1 MVLYQ
6 SYSSDTNSDVK
17 PSEVSNSPVAS
28 FMDSKQGD
36 VVENRNQRSTE
47 GRLWKEMA
55 CAASPKILRGV
66 DAEGRQVQQFSILRG
81 NPWQL
86 DSTNAEIDS
95 IRVWPVS
102 VGRNATRSSV
112 ADPRTFQ
119 NCDTDRS
126 LVAIEEYELDDFDGV
141 VDERHLL
148 VSNLNDNASET
159 FLENEFGKYG
169 TLHKVEIHFF
179 KGKHSGLASI
189 QYKKITDALWVS
201 KIMDKKLLMGR
212 EIRVQCDPE
221 KILLQNALE
230 QLETHHNMKLLIVSP
245 LTTDIEAS
253 READREENADKP
265 FGRTGTEQNANSHR
279 FSRKDSMRE
288 KTDSKALWK
297 QSENDC
303 ERVYA
308 PALKL
313 AMLPLS
319 IQEKDILN
327 FFRKAHPFKV
337 IESGPYWIVVF
348 SRERDRRH
356 ILRKL
361 FRDPYE
367 NARISGLRFHFEKYD
382 YFLTKDEEMEYKQ
395 FYQQSSGDKSNK
407 MVTRSEIIKEVTRMV
422 RSLLIERIL
431 TQIEKTVI
439 DQTVGRVLSEAR
451 NEILSKNA
459 NEPYVD
465 TNNYLARIP
474 TARYDAALL
483 DYDMFRK
490 QKTQS
495 QYSDK
500 NQNGITMK
508 RPKYPM
514 KSSSSFSLDGR
525 ISSDKD
531 DTLADMDQQSLRSLD
546 SATGL
551 KNVEPAVSEYSW
563 SDDDLDDDDLIEDN
577 HIIENPYGCARA
589 EPFISST
596 KLHVATSKK
605 PKLGR
610 TVKNATLQISSARES
625 RQEYRKLRQG
635 VGELG
640 IRHSDSLI
648 ISQLKSRKKRVRFG
662 RSIIHGWGLYAMQD
676 IEPNEFIIEYVG
688 EIIRQKISDEREKRY
703 FRQGIGDSYMFRLD
717 EDQIID
723 ATRKGSVARFVNH
736 SCESNAVAKI
746 ITIDNSKKIVFY
758 SKRLIRAG
766 EEITYDYK
774 FNTEDENNKILCLCG
789 APTCRKFLN

>member
-1 MVLYQ
+1 MVMHQ
-6 SYSSDTNSDVK
+6 SYSPENDSHAKHFQGS
-17 PSEVSNSPVAS
+17 SSSLAS

-36 VVENRNQRSTE
+36 LLENRNVGSTE
-47 GRLWKEMA
+47 TGVRKEMA
-55 CAASPKILRGV
+55 CAASPKILKGV
-66 DAEGRQVQQFSILRG
+66 DAEGRQVEQFSILRG
-81 NPWQL
+81 NAWQVG
-86 DSTNAEIDS
+86 SSNTETNSFGA
-95 IRVWPVS
+95 WPVTVS
-102 VGRNATRSSV
+102 RNTRSSNV

-119 NCDTDRS
+119 NVDTCRS
-126 LVAIEEYELDDFDGV
+126 FFVIEEYELDDFDGD

-169 TLHKVEIHFF
+169 ALHKVEIHVF

-189 QYKKITDALWVS
+189 QYKKMADALWVS
-201 KIMDKKLLMGR
+201 KIMDKKLLMGK
-212 EIRVQCDPE
+212 EIRVQCDPM
-221 KILLQNALE
+221 KILLRSSLE
-230 QLETHHNMKLLIVSP
+230 QLETHHNMKFLMVSP
-245 LTTDIEAS
+245 LTTDIEVN
-253 READREENADKP
+253 REMDREDTPDELVV
-265 FGRTGTEQNANSHR
+265 RTGTSQDSNSHR
-279 FSRKDSMRE
+279 SSRKDSTRE
-288 KTDSKALWK
+288 KTAKVPWK
-297 QSENDC
+297 QSENDT

-327 FFRKAHPFKV
+327 FFRKSHPFKV
-337 IESGPYWIVVF
+337 IENGPYWIVVF
-348 SRERDRRH
+348 VRDRDRRH

-382 YFLTKDEEMEYKQ
+382 YFLTKDEEIEYRQ
-395 FYQQSSGDKSNK
+395 MYQQYTGDKIN
-407 MVTRSEIIKEVTRMV
+407 MITRSEITREATRMM
-422 RSLLIERIL
+422 RSLLMERIL

-439 DQTVGRVLSEAR
+439 DQTVGRVLSQAR
-451 NEILSKNA
+451 NDVLSKST

-465 TNNYLARIP
+465 TNSYLSEIP
-474 TARYDAALL
+474 VARYDAALL
-483 DYDMFRK
+483 DYDMFQK
-490 QKTQS
+490 QSTQT
-495 QYSDK
+495 QYSNK
-500 NQNGITMK
+500 RENEITMK
-508 RPKYPM
+508 RPKYPPKTSM
-514 KSSSSFSLDGR
+514 SFSLDSR
-525 ISSDKD
+525 MSSGKNGTVVDV
-531 DTLADMDQQSLRSLD
+531 DQQSLKSID

-551 KNVEPAVSEYSW
+551 LKDVEPAVSEYSW
-563 SDDDLDDDDLIEDN
+563 SDDELDDDELTEDSY
-577 HIIENPYGCARA
+577 IIENPCGCARA
-589 EPFISST
+589 EPFVSSV
-596 KLHVATSKK
+596 KLNMAVNKK

-610 TVKNATLQISSARES
+610 TVKNATLQVSSARES

-640 IRHSDSLI
+640 IRHSDSLT

-662 RSIIHGWGLYAMQD
+662 RSVIHGWGLYAMQD
-676 IEPNEFIIEYVG
+676 IDPNEFIIEYVG

-717 EDQIID
+717 EDQVID

-736 SCESNAVAKI
+736 SCEPNAVAKI
-746 ITIDNSKKIVFY
+746 ITIDNCKKIVFY